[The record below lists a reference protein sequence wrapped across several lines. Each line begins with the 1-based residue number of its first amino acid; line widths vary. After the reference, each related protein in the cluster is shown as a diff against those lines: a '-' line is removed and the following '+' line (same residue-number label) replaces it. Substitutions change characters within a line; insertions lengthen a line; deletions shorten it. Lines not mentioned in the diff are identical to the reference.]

1 MDDFNKNYLSR
12 MWSEAKRAAGGLWED
27 AVEAAAPVVQSAAS
41 GILSFGETAINK
53 ILSGVNKVLPNM
65 LPTMAACLATLSY
78 RGSQGNFATV
88 SYPVVLT
95 ATFLD
100 ISGTN
105 PRKFGHPCC
114 KSRPIMDLNG
124 FCLTKNAQFHISG
137 TVIEEEALET
147 MFNAG
152 VILDWSGS

>member
-1 MDDFNKNYLSR
+1 MAFLIENLRAGAAWAGEKLEQGVTWVGDKVKSAGRSLLNDGADALVDLLS
-12 MWSEAKRAAGGLWED
+12 
-27 AVEAAAPVVQSAAS
+27 AVNDVM
-41 GILSFGETAINK
+41 
-53 ILSGVNKVLPNM
+53 PNM

-105 PRKFGHPCC
+105 PRKFGYPCC
-114 KSRPIMDLNG
+114 KSRPIGDLDG
-124 FCLTKNAQFHISG
+124 FCLVQHAQFHISG
-137 TVIEEEALET
+137 TVIEEEALEA

>member
-1 MDDFNKNYLSR
+1 MASLIENLKAGAAWAGDKLEQGVT
-12 MWSEAKRAAGGLWED
+12 WVGEQAKSGARTLVDIGSQALGGLIS
-27 AVEAAAPVVQSAAS
+27 AVNEVM
-41 GILSFGETAINK
+41 
-53 ILSGVNKVLPNM
+53 PNM
-65 LPTMAACLATLSY
+65 LPTVAACLATLSY

-105 PRKFGHPCC
+105 PRKFGYPCC
-114 KSRPIMDLNG
+114 KSRPIGDLDG
-124 FCLTKNAQFHISG
+124 FCLVQHAQFHISG

-147 MFNAG
+147 MFNSG